1 MDKLFLLDAYALIYR
16 AYYAFIKNPR
26 INSKGMN
33 TSAISPPKAH
43 TSDITSRKPTAYPE
57 KNDTNLRLTPM
68 RTVQRNDA
76 NHDTNGSTM
85 NVTLTILKKNAT
97 AATAPERHTSHA
109 LSLDAPLWKAIID
122 KVSNPAE

>member
-1 MDKLFLLDAYALIYR
+1 MLISTAFTPWGSDASPPIA
-16 AYYAFIKNPR
+16 AMSAKVA
-26 INSKGMN
+26 MN

-122 KVSNPAE
+122 KVSSPAE